1 MVMEAFNDDNPHQDP
16 AASNTGSSSSSSGG
30 PPEIEW
36 AIVGHSGDEAK
47 LPLVDFGQPPRTRKV
62 ICALNAVDGVEGV
75 ESVHAHNL
83 IDG

>member
-16 AASNTGSSSSSSGG
+16 AAAGGSSSDG

-47 LPLVDFGQPPRTRKV
+47 LPLVDFGRPPRTRKV
-62 ICALNAVDGVEGV
+62 INYMALICAA
-75 ESVHAHNL
+75 
-83 IDG
+83 